1 MNNQT
6 QGNAKLYGIL
16 AYIGILWLVGM
27 FVSPE
32 KDDPFVRFH
41 VNQGIILF
49 IAAILV
55 NILTSIWG
63 LFGIL
68 NVGIFVLFI
77 IGIVNVCQGAMK
89 PLPLI
94 GNFVLYR

>member
-27 FVSPE
+27 FVQPE

-49 IAAILV
+49 IAAIIV
-55 NILTSIWG
+55 NILVSIWG
-63 LFGIL
+63 LFAIL
-68 NVGIFVLFI
+68 NIAIVVLFI
-77 IGIVNVCQGAMK
+77 IGIINVCQGNMK